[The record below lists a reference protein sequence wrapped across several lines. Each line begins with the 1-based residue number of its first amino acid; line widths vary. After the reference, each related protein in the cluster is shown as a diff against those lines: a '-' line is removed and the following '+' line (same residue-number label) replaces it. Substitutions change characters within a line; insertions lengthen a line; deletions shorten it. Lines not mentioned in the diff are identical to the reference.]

1 MFSIRGIFQMLKKKK
16 KKKTQLEWIG
26 TFAKLKRQRSEF
38 QTVEVL
44 GFFLGN

>member
-1 MFSIRGIFQMLKKKK
+1 MFSIRGIFLMLKKKNK
-16 KKKTQLEWIG
+16 AQLEWIG

-44 GFFLGN
+44 GFF